1 MYLYPFLAM
10 LRPLTYMHLYF
21 GSYIVKPKSWMLNLL
36 PNQSSAIIKDLRL
49 LFCVR
54 HLLTE
59 RRLHLQVCPC
69 DMLSSPMTLIYQFE
83 ILPFAIVLQFFTVGA
98 MFNIA
103 RIAISCKK
111 FAAKTWMQLET
122 DIYKQFPAADTYTI
136 LKGSPMKR
144 SNFVLCSPYLFWF

>member
-1 MYLYPFLAM
+1 MYLYPFLAI

-21 GSYIVKPKSWMLNLL
+21 GSYMVKPKSWMLNLL

-54 HLLTE
+54 HFLTE
-59 RRLHLQVCPC
+59 RRLQCIRKFALAI
-69 DMLSSPMTLIYQFE
+69 MLSSPMTLICQFE

-111 FAAKTWMQLET
+111 NSLQRLGCNWKLIFTNSSRLLTLTQSSKDL
-122 DIYKQFPAADTYTI
+122 
-136 LKGSPMKR
+136 R
-144 SNFVLCSPYLFWF
+144 